1 MSALKGWIRSRTGKA
16 VFPLAIEPQ
25 QISVLD
31 IAFALSNKCRYTGHV
46 DFYSVCEHSV
56 KGAEVFLKAGRRD
69 LALAFLFHDAA
80 EAYLPDIA
88 SPIKGSF
95 FVRLPDG
102 DMHSFAELEGYVL
115 RQVARSLGLETA
127 AAFDDHEVVDMDR
140 SMLLAEKAALFPDDD
155 NDWGIHGTPAP
166 VKIEGWNPSMA
177 RSMFADMFDVLRRAP
192 APPAPVGLPMTVE
205 VGQRRAKRG
214 RK

>member
-46 DFYSVCEHSV
+46 DFYSVAEHSV
-56 KGAEVFLKAGRRD
+56 KGAEVFLKQGRRD

-88 SPIKGSF
+88 SPIKSSF

-115 RQVARSLGLETA
+115 RQVARALGLEQS
-127 AAFDDHEVVDMDR
+127 AAFDDPAVLTLDHE
-140 SMLLAEKAALFPDDD
+140 MLLAEKASLFPDDPS
-155 NDWGIHGTPAP
+155 DWGLHGTQAP
-166 VKIEGWNPSMA
+166 VKIEGWISSMA
-177 RSMFADMFDVLRRAP
+177 CGMFLGLFDVLRRAP
-192 APPAPVGLPMTVE
+192 APPSPAGLPVDA
-205 VGQRRAKRG
+205 GQRRAKRG

>member
-1 MSALKGWIRSRTGKA
+1 MSALKGWIRSRNGKA

-25 QISVLD
+25 QISALD

-46 DFYSVCEHSV
+46 DFYSVAEHSV

-95 FVRLPDG
+95 FVRLADG

-115 RQVARSLGLETA
+115 RQVARALGLDTA
-127 AAFDDHEVVDMDR
+127 AAFDDPAVLTMDHE
-140 SMLLAEKAALFPDDD
+140 MLLAEKAALFPDDD

-166 VKIEGWNPSMA
+166 VKIERWTPGEAQRHFTDLFN
-177 RSMFADMFDVLRRAP
+177 DLRRAP
-192 APPAPVGLPMTVE
+192 APPAGLPVTVE